1 MNIIGLE
8 KCQNARWKNIPC
20 SCDHS
25 SVLTEF
31 PIMDCLHCK
40 CEKQENSIP
49 KNDFVTNVY
58 NQETNQNEQ
67 KTITEI
73 KLVFGEKY
81 EEVIGWTYTWQ

>member
-1 MNIIGLE
+1 MNIIDDVSDPL
-8 KCQNARWKNIPC
+8 WKKIPC

-31 PIMDCLHCK
+31 PLKDCIHCK

-49 KNDFVTNVY
+49 KNDFTVKELDEND
-58 NQETNQNEQ
+58 NEIT

-73 KLVFGEKY
+73 KLYRGEKY
-81 EEVIGWTYTWQ
+81 QEVIGWLF